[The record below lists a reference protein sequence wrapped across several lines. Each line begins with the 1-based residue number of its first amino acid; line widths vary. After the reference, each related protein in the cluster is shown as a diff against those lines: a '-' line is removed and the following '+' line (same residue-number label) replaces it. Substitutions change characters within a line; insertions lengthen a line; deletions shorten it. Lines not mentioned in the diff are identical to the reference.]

1 MRLRGKGRNRTST
14 LQERA
19 GTAFKYCTDVSMT
32 VGSFA
37 TEYVTETVVSG
48 RDNFRKL

>member
-19 GTAFKYCTDVSMT
+19 AFKYCTDVSMA
-32 VGSFA
+32 VGSFV

>member
-1 MRLRGKGRNRTST
+1 MRLRGREETEPVLCKK
-14 LQERA
+14 RA
-19 GTAFKYCTDVSMT
+19 AFKYCTDVSMA
-32 VGSFA
+32 VGSFV